1 MKPGHLLVANGAAII
16 ALGFVAGLIF
26 GEWPEVIAIQA
37 IAVACGAACITSAI
51 GMGADARNQFRLQV
65 GMKRADLGS
74 QKTQVSPTT
83 ATPAQEG
90 FHG

>member
-1 MKPGHLLVANGAAII
+1 LPYKRSQSP
-16 ALGFVAGLIF
+16 
-26 GEWPEVIAIQA
+26 
-37 IAVACGAACITSAI
+37 AVPHCITSAI
-51 GMGADARNQFRLQV
+51 EMGADARNQFRLQV

-83 ATPAQEG
+83 ATPAWEG